1 MTNQLWFFS
10 ENWSVTKECFSQI
23 SISYCTHCYKTAHT
37 VLIISFK
44 SHNFFYNI
52 FSNFSFNCPRSSWG
66 FQQKPPSITKFENW
80 IRVSNVQLRNF
91 NNLISYF
98 LGLSDNTTRKRPIVL
113 KKSIWYH
120 LFFIKQTEKHIKNLV
135 DIEIS

>member
-1 MTNQLWFFS
+1 MQLNVIIKSALTNCRVYFQSSALTAERAKAIGYITVWLTNYDFFALMFIS

-23 SISYCTHCYKTAHT
+23 SISYCTQCYKTAHT

-80 IRVSNVQLRNF
+80 IRVSNVQLALQVF
-91 NNLISYF
+91 
-98 LGLSDNTTRKRPIVL
+98 
-113 KKSIWYH
+113 
-120 LFFIKQTEKHIKNLV
+120 
-135 DIEIS
+135 